1 MTDILDWRRT
11 GWLSL
16 DSGNVMCA
24 WAPVSHEAPAAYWL
38 RLEWPCG
45 HLNGLVPS
53 CVEHAAQMRA
63 KPAAERATSCTTCGL
78 VGLVTMVAAADSA
91 WNARSA

>member
-1 MTDILDWRRT
+1 MTDTPDWRCT
-11 GWLSL
+11 GWMSL
-16 DSGNVMCA
+16 DSAEVLCA

-45 HLNGLVPS
+45 HPNGLVPS
-53 CVEHAAQMRA
+53 CVEHTAQKRA
-63 KPAAERATSCTTCGL
+63 EPAAGRATPCTECGR
-78 VGLVTMVAAADSA
+78 VGPVMVVAAADSA